1 MGSIR
6 IDVDSVRAI
15 GQAIE
20 AASKDGFSEVNS
32 LAARFDP
39 SAVWT
44 SNASQSYQAA
54 IDRWKQAQLNVH
66 QALEELGREVKNIA
80 ENFRIV
86 DETNFG

>member
-15 GQAIE
+15 GQAIDN
-20 AASKDGFSEVNS
+20 ASQNGFSEVNS

-39 SAVWT
+39 SAVWS

-80 ENFRIV
+80 DNFEYV
-86 DETNFG
+86 DGTNFG